1 MLGFMNAA
9 FLTRQP
15 KVHRPRAADLLEEFI
30 NNFQG
35 ETITLADLLNALGHR
50 AFGVAIL
57 VFALAN
63 LLIANIPGISTV
75 LGLPLIWIS
84 VQMVL
89 GHRRPW
95 LPKKLAMRSF
105 QRENFARMIH
115 RACAVLRRIET
126 FIKPRLLPLS
136 SYQAERYLGAIACA
150 MSVVL
155 ALPIVFGNWL
165 PAWGLAFIALG
176 MIERDGLFIVIGWVF
191 GILATLYAFAFYTG
205 FAYMLKW
212 VASYGW

>member
-1 MLGFMNAA
+1 MSAA
-9 FLTRQP
+9 FLVRKP
-15 KVHRPRAADLLEEFI
+15 KPHRPRAADLLEEFI

-35 ETITLADLLNALGHR
+35 DTITLADLLNALGHR

-95 LPKKLAMRSF
+95 LPKKLAERSF
-105 QRENFARMIH
+105 QRETFARMIK
-115 RACAVLRRIET
+115 RACSVLRRVET
-126 FIKPRLLPLS
+126 LIKPRLLGLS
-136 SYQAERYLGAIACA
+136 SQQAEPYIGIIACA

-165 PAWGLAFIALG
+165 PAWGLAFMALG
-176 MIERDGLFIVIGWVF
+176 MIERDGLFIVIGWAF
-191 GILATLYAFAFYTG
+191 GILATLYALAFYTG
-205 FAYMLKW
+205 FAYLLKW
-212 VASYGW
+212 LVGYGG